1 MTTQPDLSS
10 LTPPATAFANF
21 PSGVAA
27 LCAIVDEAPRG
38 FVASSF
44 AVGVS
49 FDPALALFSVQKT
62 STSWPFLRQAER
74 IGVSVLGE
82 HHGELCRQ
90 LASRRADRFVGVDT
104 VQGRHSDIY
113 IPGAPLWL
121 ECSRFSET
129 PAGDHCLVVLEAHA
143 AHVNSARQPLVY
155 HRKQFR
161 RLTA

>member
-1 MTTQPDLSS
+1 MPEL
-10 LTPPATAFANF
+10 PATAFSSF

-27 LCAIVDEAPRG
+27 LCAVVEGVPRG

-49 FDPALALFSVQKT
+49 FDPALALFSVQQT
-62 STSWPFLRQAER
+62 STSWPLLRQAER

-82 HHGELCRQ
+82 QQGDLCRQ
-90 LASRRADRFVGVDT
+90 LASRHGDRFAGVET
-104 VQGRHSDIY
+104 VHGRDGDLY
-113 IPGAPLWL
+113 IPGAPVWL

-129 PAGDHCLVVLEAHA
+129 PAGDHCVVVLQVHA
-143 AHVNSARQPLVY
+143 SRVDPDGQPLIY

-161 RLTA
+161 RLAA